1 MDNGERRTEIMNLK
15 KTAICTAIVLSI
27 VLSVIIIYSAL
38 PWLILYFGKIFSKNP
53 PEPKIKYGEFPY
65 SITFRI
71 DGETRVFSG
80 KYICRFKGFSWNE
93 GSGKFRQWE
102 GSIDDTGE
110 ECILLIE
117 DENNKVYC
125 SIGYPEYYMGDTEA
139 ISVKYPGEPHLF
151 VEQKDINDQTIWL
164 PGKIMSVYNIEIV
177 SWDFSDPIQNEFTE

>member
-1 MDNGERRTEIMNLK
+1 MNLK
-15 KTAICTAIVLSI
+15 KTVICTAIVVSI

-65 SITFRI
+65 SITLRI